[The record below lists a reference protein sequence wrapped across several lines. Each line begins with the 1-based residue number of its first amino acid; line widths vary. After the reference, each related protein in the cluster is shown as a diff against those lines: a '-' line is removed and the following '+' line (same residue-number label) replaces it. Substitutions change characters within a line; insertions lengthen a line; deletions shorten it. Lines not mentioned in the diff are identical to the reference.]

1 MVANRSLAL
10 SVHAIHE
17 HSRVE
22 MLFFVLHIRVRHH
35 CQRSSTREPF
45 NGEAATR
52 IKCHRERVHSVFAM
66 CTCRGAGIVFMT
78 VSCDNV
84 NGNVEGN
91 VEGNVKAGVLG

>member
-1 MVANRSLAL
+1 M
-10 SVHAIHE
+10 
-17 HSRVE
+17 
-22 MLFFVLHIRVRHH
+22 
-35 CQRSSTREPF
+35 
-45 NGEAATR
+45 
-52 IKCHRERVHSVFAM
+52 FAM